1 MQEEAMILEQAEEQT
16 PEAMQMPKA
25 READTRALEQELER
39 LRAEERRRQLTDEA
53 RAALEERGLEAEFA
67 PFVLGE
73 DSAGTRQRVEQL
85 ERCLDRALRH
95 RLAAALPTGEPR
107 DFLVTKPARRSR
119 GIRRV

>member
-1 MQEEAMILEQAEEQT
+1 MQEEVIMQEQATEQPVT
-16 PEAMQMPKA
+16 QETA
-25 READTRALEQELER
+25 REPDTRALERELEH

-73 DSAGTRQRVEQL
+73 DGADTRQRVEQL
-85 ERCLDRALRH
+85 ERCLDRALRR

-107 DFLVTKPARRSR
+107 DFLTTKPARRSR
-119 GIRRV
+119 GIRRM